1 MKSQTDMILMI
12 SAVLLALIVGGVFLF
27 TRREP
32 QAPAAPAP
40 VTVSAPTY
48 PEGSVTYANSLPGG
62 GNRGTGAMGGGG
74 APGGASPAGAP
85 PGSAGRGRGNPAEM
99 VGVQS
104 VAGGG

>member
-62 GNRGTGAMGGGG
+62 GSGMSAGGPGG
-74 APGGASPAGAP
+74 APGGAAPAGLP
-85 PGSAGRGRGNPAEM
+85 PGSAARGRGNPAEM